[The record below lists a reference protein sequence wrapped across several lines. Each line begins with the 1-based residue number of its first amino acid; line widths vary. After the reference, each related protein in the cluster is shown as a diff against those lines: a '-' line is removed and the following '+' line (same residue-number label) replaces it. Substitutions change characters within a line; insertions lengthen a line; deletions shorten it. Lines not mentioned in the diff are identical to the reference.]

1 MSDKKAG
8 YVYVI
13 IGVAVLTTGLVMI
26 KMLGYHEG
34 IMSSLAYIG
43 ISLGCFVF
51 GHGIGKICMTKAE
64 KADPKLAKKNAI
76 NKKDERVLA
85 IHNAAKAKAYDFMLC
100 VFMVLSLA
108 FALMKADM
116 SVLLMII
123 GGYMAVKG
131 IEIYYVRKFENE
143 M

>member
-13 IGVAVLTTGLVMI
+13 IGVTVLTTGLVMI
-26 KMLGYHEG
+26 KMLGN

-51 GHGIGKICMTKAE
+51 GHGIGKICTTKAE

-116 SVLLMII
+116 SMLLMII
-123 GGYMAVKG
+123 GGYIAVKG

>member
-26 KMLGYHEG
+26 KMLGD

-51 GHGIGKICMTKAE
+51 GHGIGKICTTKAE

>member
-26 KMLGYHEG
+26 KMLGN
-34 IMSSLAYIG
+34 IISSLAYIG

-51 GHGIGKICMTKAE
+51 GHGIGKICTTKAE

-76 NKKDERVLA
+76 NKKDERILA

-123 GGYMAVKG
+123 GGYIVVKG

>member
-13 IGVAVLTTGLVMI
+13 IGVAVLMTGLVMI
-26 KMLGYHEG
+26 KMLGN
-34 IMSSLAYIG
+34 IMSSLTYTG

-51 GHGIGKICMTKAE
+51 GHGIGKICTTKAE

-123 GGYMAVKG
+123 GGYIVVKG

>member
-13 IGVAVLTTGLVMI
+13 IGVTVLMTGLVMI
-26 KMLGYHEG
+26 KMLGD

-51 GHGIGKICMTKAE
+51 GHGIGKICTTKAE

-123 GGYMAVKG
+123 GGYIVVKG

>member
-26 KMLGYHEG
+26 KMLGD

-51 GHGIGKICMTKAE
+51 GHGIGKICTTKAE

-116 SVLLMII
+116 SVLLIII